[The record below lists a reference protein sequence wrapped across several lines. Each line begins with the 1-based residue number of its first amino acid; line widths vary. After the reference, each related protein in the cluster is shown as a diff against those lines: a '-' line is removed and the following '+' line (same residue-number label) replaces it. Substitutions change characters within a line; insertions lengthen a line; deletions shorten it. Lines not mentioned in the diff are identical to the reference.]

1 MKLKHLLKHMDNT
14 EEIFL
19 CYNADYFEDDCESEY
34 LQVKDIQYK
43 YLDRKVAHVGAF
55 IQDGE
60 SYVLIALNDE

>member
-1 MKLKHLLKHMDNT
+1 MKLKYLLKLMDAD
-14 EEIFL
+14 EEIVLHYSANF
-19 CYNADYFEDDCESEY
+19 YEDYSDYEY
-34 LQVKDIQYK
+34 LHVKDIQYK